1 MTAQIRTIKDDYRPL
16 IYTDYMDE
24 MNVLE
29 SAKFSKLTQK
39 ESQKI

>member
-1 MTAQIRTIKDDYRPL
+1 MTMNHF

-39 ESQKI
+39 ESQKITEKYID